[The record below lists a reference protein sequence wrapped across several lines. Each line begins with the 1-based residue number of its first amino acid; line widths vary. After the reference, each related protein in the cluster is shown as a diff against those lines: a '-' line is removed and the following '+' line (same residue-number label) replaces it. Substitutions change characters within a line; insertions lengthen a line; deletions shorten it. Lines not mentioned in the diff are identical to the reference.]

1 MYTLEGI
8 RVFIIVILV
17 LFPALSTQYA
27 LVDLSRYKEGKL
39 GLRWRTQGEV
49 IAAKGQFEC
58 GNVTKG
64 KPCTTT
70 SSLHSYELNFAYV
83 EHGQQ
88 KQELVKVRVCSHC
101 AAKLNYRRQHK
112 RSGRDDDDEGSA
124 RSSSKKR
131 KHHGRNDNY
140 KARDEGEEKAPR
152 SEPSASASIDVPG
165 DQRDADRSSSIK
177 DTGDSNNACSEK
189 AAEASAW
196 SGEAP
201 TAKSEGDEM
210 DAYLR
215 GLFL

>member
-1 MYTLEGI
+1 M
-8 RVFIIVILV
+8 IVILV

-58 GNVTKG
+58 GNITKG
-64 KPCTTT
+64 KPCAAT

-83 EHGQQ
+83 EQGQQ

-112 RSGRDDDDEGSA
+112 RSGRNDDDDEGSA
-124 RSSSKKR
+124 RSSSKKQ
-131 KHHGRNDNY
+131 KHHGRSDND
-140 KARDEGEEKAPR
+140 KARDESEEKALR
-152 SEPSASASIDVPG
+152 SELSASTSSEVLG
-165 DQRDADRSSSIK
+165 DQRDANRGSGGE
-177 DTGDSNNACSEK
+177 DTGESNNGSSGK

-201 TAKSEGDEM
+201 TAKTEGDEM
-210 DAYLR
+210 DAYLS